1 VSLQKAGNR
10 LRPVAALFEPSP
22 APPGQKRPRRSSL
35 IYRDLKPLPEA
46 SHGQGIYIWDTT
58 GKKYIDGCSGAISA
72 NLGHGNK
79 EVQAAAMR
87 QMDKISFT
95 YRTQFESEPAN
106 ELAELLVELSPP
118 ELKYVYFVNSGS
130 EGVETAI
137 KLARQFWW
145 SIGKQSKSLIISR
158 SPSYHGATL
167 GALACTSYAPLNIPF
182 NAMMNQFP
190 KIPAPYCY
198 HCPLG
203 RTYPSCKVECAHQ
216 LEHVI
221 DTYGADNIAALIVE
235 PIGGASTGA
244 IVPPDEYLPTLERIC
259 HEHKIIL
266 IIDDVLTG
274 CGRTGTF
281 FGYEHWDVT
290 PDIVILSKGLS
301 GGYTPVSAVLTTAEV
316 AEPVLEDGGFKH
328 GHTYAGN
335 PLSTAIACEVIKII
349 QRDKLVENSRIVGEY
364 MHEKLHEIQ
373 KRHPLMG
380 DVRGKGLLA
389 GVEFIM
395 DPESH
400 RPFPTNWMV
409 GSEVTAIAKDL
420 GLLIYPR
427 RSLYGLRGDHVL
439 IAPPLIIDRAGVDE
453 MLGLF
458 EQAVAKLERH
468 LDERL
473 AALRAEHQPAM
484 AEDEEEYEEVE
495 TGQLPEGVSV

>member
-10 LRPVAALFEPSP
+10 QRPVSALLEGSSAPSG
-22 APPGQKRPRRSSL
+22 APRQRRSAL
-35 IYRDLKPLPEA
+35 IYRDQKPLPIA
-46 SHGQGIYIWDTT
+46 SHGEGIYIWDTE

-130 EGVETAI
+130 EAVETGI

-145 SIGKQSKSLIISR
+145 SVGKQSKSLIISR

-182 NAMMNQFP
+182 NSMMNQFP
-190 KIPAPYCY
+190 KIPAPFCY

-203 RTYPSCKVECAHQ
+203 RTYPKCKVECAHQ

-235 PIGGASTGA
+235 PIGGASTGGM
-244 IVPPDEYLPTLERIC
+244 VPPDEYMGIIERIC
-259 HEHKIIL
+259 HENQIIL
-266 IIDDVLTG
+266 IVDDVLTG

-290 PDIVILSKGLS
+290 PDIVLLSKGLS
-301 GGYTPVSAVLTTAEV
+301 GGYAPMSAVLTTAEI
-316 AEPVLEDGGFKH
+316 AEPVLDDGGFKH

-335 PLSTAIACEVIKII
+335 PLSTAIACEVVKII
-349 QRDKLVENSRIVGEY
+349 QREGLVENSRVMGEY
-364 MHEKLHEIQ
+364 MHERLREMQ
-373 KRHPLMG
+373 ERHPIIG
-380 DVRGKGLLA
+380 DVRGRGLLA
-389 GVEFIM
+389 GVEFVM
-395 DPESH
+395 DREGH
-400 RPFPTNWMV
+400 NPFPTHWTV
-409 GSEVTAIAKDL
+409 ALDATQIAREH

-427 RSLYGLRGDHVL
+427 RSLYGLRGDHIL
-439 IAPPLIIDRAGVDE
+439 IAPPLIIDRAGMDE
-453 MLGLF
+453 LLGLF
-458 EQAVAKLERH
+458 EKTLVDLEKS
-468 LDERL
+468 LEERL
-473 AALRAEHQPAM
+473 LARQ
-484 AEDEEEYEEVE
+484 YEEGDASGHE
-495 TGQLPEGVSV
+495 ELAEAESGQLPEGITV